1 VSEVFAVWIAAILTL
16 MVYSYLLADNPLYR
30 LAQHL
35 FVGSS
40 VGYAVVVVV
49 HHVLRP
55 RLFGFLLDDA
65 TANWPYFLPLLLGLL
80 LLTKARRSTA
90 WVGNSS
96 VAFLF
101 GVGAAL
107 AIGGALIGS
116 FLPQIQASWVS
127 VLPQTAGGAEAA
139 VNNILLTVG
148 TIGTLSYFYFTMGVR
163 KGPGTG
169 FLRFGSIIGRWVLLI
184 TLGAIYGNRVMA
196 YVSLLIERVYF
207 LLGDWLG
214 LVGQ

>member
-1 VSEVFAVWIAAILTL
+1 MSETLAVWIAAILTL
-16 MVYSYLLADNPLYR
+16 MVYSYLIGDNPLYR

-40 VGYAVVVVV
+40 VGYAAVVVI
-49 HHVLRP
+49 HNVLRP
-55 RLFGFLLDDA
+55 RLFEPLLDDA
-65 TANWPYFLPLLLGLL
+65 SGNWPYFLPLLLGLL
-80 LLTKARRSTA
+80 LLAKARGTA
-90 WVGNSS
+90 AWLGNSS

-107 AIGGALIGS
+107 AIGGALFGS
-116 FLPQIQASWVS
+116 FLPQMQASWVS
-127 VLPQTAGGAEAA
+127 VLPDTAGGRVAA
-139 VNNILLTVG
+139 ANNILLAVG

-169 FLRFGSIIGRWVLLI
+169 LLTFSSTVGKWVLLI
-184 TLGAIYGNRVMA
+184 TFGAIFGNRVMA
-196 YVSLLIERVYF
+196 YVSLLIERIYF

-214 LVGQ
+214 LLG

>member
-1 VSEVFAVWIAAILTL
+1 MSEVFAVWIAAILTL

-30 LAQHL
+30 LTQHL

-40 VGYAVVVVV
+40 VGYAAVVVI
-49 HHVLRP
+49 HNILRP
-55 RLFGFLLDDA
+55 RLAEPLLQDA
-65 TANWPYFLPLLLGLL
+65 TANWPYLLPLLLGLL
-80 LLTKARRSTA
+80 LLAKGRGTIA
-90 WVGNSS
+90 WLGNSS

-107 AIGGALIGS
+107 AIGGALLGS

-127 VLPQTAGGAEAA
+127 VSPETAGSAEAA

-148 TIGTLSYFYFTMGVR
+148 TIGTLAYFYFTMGVR
-163 KGPGTG
+163 KGPGSG
-169 FLRFGSIIGRWVLLI
+169 LLRFASTIGKWVMLI
-184 TLGAIYGNRVMA
+184 TFGAMFGNRVMA

-214 LVGQ
+214 LVG

>member
-1 VSEVFAVWIAAILTL
+1 MSEVFAVWIAAILTL

-49 HHVLRP
+49 HNVLRP
-55 RLFGFLLDDA
+55 WLFAPLLEDA

-80 LLTKARRSTA
+80 LLTKARGSSA
-90 WVGNSS
+90 WLGNSS

-107 AIGGALIGS
+107 AVGGALLGS

-127 VLPQTAGGAEAA
+127 VLPGSAGGAQAA
-139 VNNILLTVG
+139 ANNILLALG

-163 KGPGTG
+163 KGS
-169 FLRFGSIIGRWVLLI
+169 GSAFVRVSSTVGRWVLLI
-184 TLGAIYGNRVMA
+184 TLGAIFGNRVMA
-196 YVSLLIERVYF
+196 YVSLLIERIYF

-214 LVGQ
+214 LVG

>member
-1 VSEVFAVWIAAILTL
+1 MSEIVAVWLAAILTL
-16 MVYSYLLADNPLYR
+16 MVYSYLLGDNPLYR
-30 LAQHL
+30 LAQHV

-49 HHVLRP
+49 HSVLLP
-55 RLFGFLLDDA
+55 RLAEPLLQDMRV
-65 TANWPYFLPLLLGLL
+65 NWPYLLPLLLGLL
-80 LLTKARRSTA
+80 LLTKARGTTA
-90 WVGNSS
+90 WLGNSS

-107 AIGGALIGS
+107 AIGGALLGS

-127 VLPQTAGGAEAA
+127 ISPKTAGGGVAA
-139 VNNILLTVG
+139 ANNLLLAVC
-148 TIGTLSYFYFTMGVR
+148 TICTLAYFYFTMGVR
-163 KGPGTG
+163 GGPGSG
-169 FLRFGSIIGRWVLLI
+169 FVRLASVVGKWVILI
-184 TLGAIYGNRVMA
+184 TFGAIFGNRVMA

-214 LVGQ
+214 LLG

>member
-1 VSEVFAVWIAAILTL
+1 VSEVFAVWIAAVLTL

-55 RLFGFLLDDA
+55 RLFGPLLDDA

-80 LLTKARRSTA
+80 LLMKARGSAA

-107 AIGGALIGS
+107 AIGGALVGS
-116 FLPQIQASWVS
+116 FLPQIQASWVPVS
-127 VLPQTAGGAEAA
+127 PETAGGAGAA

-163 KGPGTG
+163 KAPGTG
-169 FLRFGSIIGRWVLLI
+169 FLRFGSTIGRWVLLI

-214 LVGQ
+214 VVGQ

>member
-1 VSEVFAVWIAAILTL
+1 MSEILAVWIAAILTL
-16 MVYSYLLADNPLYR
+16 MVYSYLIGDNPLYR

-40 VGYAVVVVV
+40 VGYAAVVVI
-49 HHVLRP
+49 HNVLRP
-55 RLFGFLLDDA
+55 RLFEPLLSDA

-80 LLTKARRSTA
+80 LLAKARGTA
-90 WVGNSS
+90 AWLGNSS
-96 VAFLF
+96 MAFLF

-107 AIGGALIGS
+107 AIGGALFGS

-127 VLPQTAGGAEAA
+127 VLPDTAGGRVAA
-139 VNNILLTVG
+139 ANNILLAVG

-169 FLRFGSIIGRWVLLI
+169 LLTFSSAVGKWVLLI
-184 TLGAIYGNRVMA
+184 TFGAIFGNRVMA
-196 YVSLLIERVYF
+196 YVSLLIERIYF

-214 LVGQ
+214 LLS

>member
-1 VSEVFAVWIAAILTL
+1 MSDIFAVWLAAILTL
-16 MVYSYLLADNPLYR
+16 IVYSYLLGDNPLYR
-30 LAQHL
+30 LAQHI

-49 HHVLRP
+49 HSVLRP
-55 RLFGFLLDDA
+55 RLMEPLFQDA
-65 TANWPYFLPLLLGLL
+65 GANWPYLLPLVLGLL
-80 LLTKARRSTA
+80 LLTKIRGSTA
-90 WVGNSS
+90 WSGNSS

-107 AIGGALIGS
+107 AIGGALFGS

-127 VLPQTAGGAEAA
+127 ISPRTAGGGVAA
-139 VNNILLTVG
+139 ANNLLLSVG
-148 TIGTLSYFYFTMGVR
+148 TICTIAYFYFTMGVR
-163 KGPGTG
+163 GGPGSG
-169 FLRFGSIIGRWVLLI
+169 FARFASAIGRWVILI
-184 TLGAIYGNRVMA
+184 TFGAIFGNRVMA

-214 LVGQ
+214 LLG

>member
-1 VSEVFAVWIAAILTL
+1 MSELFAVWIAAILTL

-40 VGYAVVVVV
+40 VGYAAVVVI
-49 HHVLRP
+49 HNVLRP
-55 RLFGFLLDDA
+55 RLLEPLLDDA
-65 TANWPYFLPLLLGLL
+65 TGNWPYVLPLLLGLL
-80 LLTKARRSTA
+80 LLTKARDNTA
-90 WVGNSS
+90 WLGNSS
-96 VAFLF
+96 MAFLF

-127 VLPQTAGGAEAA
+127 VLPSTAGGATAA
-139 VNNILLTVG
+139 VNNILMTVG
-148 TIGTLSYFYFTMGVR
+148 TISTLSYFYFTMGAR
-163 KGPGTG
+163 KNRGSSL
-169 FLRFGSIIGRWVLLI
+169 LRFGSTVGRWVLLI
-184 TLGAIYGNRVMA
+184 TFGAIFGNRVMA
-196 YVSLLIERVYF
+196 YVSLLIERVHF

-214 LVGQ
+214 LVG